1 MINIQIQDIETLF
14 NTIKDLYNYELNRA
28 DKDKL
33 LSEITKRAE
42 NPWLSKIINLT
53 IGKRLIILNDSVLQT
68 LKTWEMTVTMDHP
81 CKPIPIPIVIT
92 FQFETM
98 KLQNKLNRVKAQLI
112 SVIREGTCYEV
123 NPFKVQIIST
133 DILPTFGIAIIQ
145 IGYQEQHPGEYLD
158 SNWYKYQ
165 ILDGLI
171 YNEDLDNI
179 ELSLVNLNDDKD
191 KPLTQQLI
199 IIA

>member
-1 MINIQIQDIETLF
+1 MINIQIQDIEILF

-42 NPWLSKIINLT
+42 NPRLSKIIKIT
-53 IGKRLIILNDSVLQT
+53 IGKRLIILNDSVFQT
-68 LKTWEMTVTMDHP
+68 LKTWEMTVTILP
-81 CKPIPIPIVIT
+81 VLKPIKIT

-98 KLQNKLNRVKAQLI
+98 KLQNKLNRVKSQLI
-112 SVIREGTCYEV
+112 SVIREGTCYGV

-133 DILPTFGIAIIQ
+133 DILPTFGIAIIR
-145 IGYQEQHPGEYLD
+145 IGYQESHSGEYLD
-158 SNWYKYQ
+158 SNWYNNQ
-165 ILDGLI
+165 IYEPLTMRDELDT
-171 YNEDLDNI
+171 I
-179 ELSLVNLNDDKD
+179 EVSIVNLNDNED

>member
-1 MINIQIQDIETLF
+1 
-14 NTIKDLYNYELNRA
+14 
-28 DKDKL
+28 
-33 LSEITKRAE
+33 
-42 NPWLSKIINLT
+42 
-53 IGKRLIILNDSVLQT
+53 
-68 LKTWEMTVTMDHP
+68 
-81 CKPIPIPIVIT
+81 
-92 FQFETM
+92 M
-98 KLQNKLNRVKAQLI
+98 KLQDKLNRVKFELI
-112 SVIREGTCYEV
+112 SLIQKDTCYEV
-123 NPFKVQIIST
+123 NPFKVQILSE